1 MMDVIDNYYYGMQN
15 PYKRRKFDEND
26 DDDFGAVYSKID
38 YINHKKYGYEE
49 DMKINCIEAVNN
61 RLMQLYN
68 I

>member
-1 MMDVIDNYYYGMQN
+1 MIGIIDNYYYGMQN

-26 DDDFGAVYSKID
+26 DNFGAVYSRID